1 MASEAAEEEA
11 VAMRLG
17 AVTKAVAEM
26 DLAGLGQLAT
36 QEAVDSYIASAGEAL
51 ETRANQVLQAYGW
64 LGDVLPGEK
73 LKAMVTWPLEKAEE
87 TQGLVLKKWESIWGN
102 LPPTAQ
108 QHLDA
113 ASFKKAF
120 LLDEGFSLAKKHLQ
134 QEKAAEGSPA
144 KRPRQDLLPSVPAGL
159 AGQTIEEILQNGRS
173 ANRLKCWVLAATG
186 SPQARKT
193 GRGKPS
199 NIVSI
204 LVSDGKMDA
213 VITCWGECAKTL
225 HDGASGRQGQHIALA
240 PLGAG
245 TRNPRMGLPELLG
258 GRGLTIEVVADGEE
272 EGVPPPSFLPLQQL
286 AEVGDWASV
295 NIQGRVLEIMPGG
308 DFKVV
313 DDCGVAVRVHAELA
327 RLPQLQEGQKVD
339 LLLAT
344 KSSRFANVSIS
355 SFTAIRPGAAA
366 GSRSCG
372 PAFSGHLRLVSGRCS
387 PMAATW
393 GVRFGMCQGG
403 KISCGC
409 LQPLK
414 APAAARLRES
424 LCRRC
429 MQNSRTDGRRVP
441 FGASLPCE
449 YSPTAATWGV
459 RFGMCQGGK
468 SHWFPTF
475 FGSGKSGA
483 GLLPPLK
490 APAAAEAGPYLLW
503 HVEFNYG

>member
-1 MASEAAEEEA
+1 
-11 VAMRLG
+11 
-17 AVTKAVAEM
+17 
-26 DLAGLGQLAT
+26 
-36 QEAVDSYIASAGEAL
+36 
-51 ETRANQVLQAYGW
+51 
-64 LGDVLPGEK
+64 
-73 LKAMVTWPLEKAEE
+73 
-87 TQGLVLKKWESIWGN
+87 
-102 LPPTAQ
+102 
-108 QHLDA
+108 
-113 ASFKKAF
+113 
-120 LLDEGFSLAKKHLQ
+120 
-134 QEKAAEGSPA
+134 
-144 KRPRQDLLPSVPAGL
+144 
-159 AGQTIEEILQNGRS
+159 
-173 ANRLKCWVLAATG
+173 
-186 SPQARKT
+186 
-193 GRGKPS
+193 
-199 NIVSI
+199 
-204 LVSDGKMDA
+204 
-213 VITCWGECAKTL
+213 
-225 HDGASGRQGQHIALA
+225 
-240 PLGAG
+240 
-245 TRNPRMGLPELLG
+245 MGLPELLG
-258 GRGLTIEVVADGEE
+258 GRGLTIEVVADGEG

-424 LCRRC
+424 PCRRC
-429 MQNSRTDGRRVP
+429 M
-441 FGASLPCE
+441 
-449 YSPTAATWGV
+449 
-459 RFGMCQGGK
+459 
-468 SHWFPTF
+468 
-475 FGSGKSGA
+475 
-483 GLLPPLK
+483 
-490 APAAAEAGPYLLW
+490 
-503 HVEFNYG
+503 